1 MILKTGVL
9 QHEMQDL
16 SINLNKKRS
25 SAEVDA
31 NAVYAYNGNM
41 DKNRNFK
48 NINFRINHKYFIFK
62 KTSIIYFL

>member
-48 NINFRINHKYFIFK
+48 NIFFMKNKNFLF
-62 KTSIIYFL
+62 